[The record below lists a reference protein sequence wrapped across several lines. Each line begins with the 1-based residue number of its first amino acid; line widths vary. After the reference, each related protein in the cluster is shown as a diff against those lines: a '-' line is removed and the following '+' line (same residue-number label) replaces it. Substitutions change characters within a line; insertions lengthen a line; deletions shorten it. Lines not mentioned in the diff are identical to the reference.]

1 MTNRSDSLIFT
12 ENLIKYIN
20 DSPSAYHSV
29 ENALSILE
37 AAGFT
42 KLDSCERFSIAPGGK
57 YYLTRGGSSLIA
69 LIIPEDVSKI
79 SFTIG
84 AIHGDSPCFK
94 LKPRCE
100 SDAFGKYG
108 KLTVE
113 KYGGAI
119 LQSWFDRPLSV
130 AGRIV
135 IEEDGK
141 LISKNVNVDRDLLII
156 PNVPIH
162 LGNIKEPTPLTDF
175 LPLFSEK
182 ESGIGLF
189 DIIAEQA
196 NISPEKI
203 ISSDLFVYNRQKGVV
218 FGAKNEFFSAP
229 RIDDL
234 ECAYALLEGF
244 IEAEPASSVAVYA
257 MFDNEETGS
266 SSRQGAASTFLPETL
281 LRTVLALGGS
291 HEDYYAALAS
301 SFMLSADNAHA
312 KHPNHP
318 ELYDALNAPNM
329 NGGIV
334 IKTNSTQ
341 KYTTDAVSFAIVKKI
356 CEKAGVPCQN
366 YANRADLPGGSTLGN
381 IALHQLPVCCAD
393 IGLAQLAMHSSYETA
408 GTDDAL
414 YLKKASKVLFET
426 KFTAQSDFGYLAD

>member
-1 MTNRSDSLIFT
+1 MTDKTQNLIFT
-12 ENLIKYIN
+12 EKLIDYIYA
-20 DSPSAYHSV
+20 SPSAYHSV
-29 ENALSILE
+29 ANAVSILE
-37 AAGFT
+37 NAGFT
-42 KLDSCERFSIAPGGK
+42 RLDASERFSVRPNGK

-69 LIIPEDVSKI
+69 MIIPEDVSKI

-84 AIHGDSPCFK
+84 AVHGDSPCFK
-94 LKPRCE
+94 LKPSCE
-100 SDAFGKYG
+100 SDAFGKYSR
-108 KLTVE
+108 LTVE

-135 IEEDGK
+135 AEEDGK
-141 LISKNVNVDRDLLII
+141 LISKNVNIDRDLLII

-175 LPLFSEK
+175 IPLFSEK
-182 ESGIGLF
+182 ESNIGLY
-189 DIIAEQA
+189 DIIAEYA
-196 NISPEKI
+196 SVSKESI
-203 ISSDLFVYNRQKGVV
+203 ISSDLFVYNRQKGCI
-218 FGAKNEFFSAP
+218 FGADNEFFCAP

-234 ECAYALLEGF
+234 ECAYSLLEGF
-244 IEAEPASSVAVYA
+244 IEATPTSSVAVYA

-281 LRTVLALGGS
+281 LRTILSLGGS
-291 HEDYYAALAS
+291 QEDYYASLAS

-318 ELYDALNAPNM
+318 ELFDSLNAPNM

-334 IKTNSTQ
+334 IKTNSSQ
-341 KYTTDAVSFAIVKKI
+341 RYTTDAVSSAIVKKI
-356 CEKAGVPCQN
+356 CEKAGVPYQN

-393 IGLAQLAMHSSYETA
+393 IGLAQLAMHSCCETA
-408 GTDDAL
+408 GCADAL
-414 YLKKASKVLFET
+414 YLKKAAKVLFET
-426 KFTAQSDFGYLAD
+426 KFTAKSDIGYLAD